1 MTAIHVNVEVVETL
15 IDAGASLTPDAS
27 SSTAPRPLKYAI
39 HRGNVEVIQALLD
52 AGASLEAEDLSSP
65 TPLQVAVLAGNVEV
79 I

>member
-1 MTAIHVNVEVVETL
+1 M
-15 IDAGASLTPDAS
+15 
-27 SSTAPRPLKYAI
+27 
-39 HRGNVEVIQALLD
+39 IQALLD